1 MRKSQFVHK
10 LNNAVLYYAELGKYR
25 PDIKPGERL
34 LTAARNAGLDVK
46 GVTGDGY
53 VAEAMVI
60 LSELQPI
67 DVRAM
72 ITVVAQIEQAWE
84 HYSQLLETRAAA

>member
-1 MRKSQFVHK
+1 MRKSQFVRK
-10 LNNAVLYYAELGKYR
+10 LNDAVLYYAELGKYR
-25 PDIKPGERL
+25 PDINLGERL
-34 LTAARNAGLDVK
+34 LTAARNARLDVR

-53 VAEAMVI
+53 VAEAMVT
-60 LSELQPI
+60 LSELKLT

-84 HYSQLLETRAAA
+84 HYSQLVETRAAA